1 METQEQLVRSRVLK
15 VDSEESWDL
24 FTAQAKSQGCPVFV
38 HFTASWCV
46 PSVAMNPSFEA
57 LAQSY
62 QDVLFLLVDV
72 DVVKAVAER
81 MGVKAMPT
89 FLLISEGSVVDK
101 IVGANPDE
109 IRKRMDGFIQSFH
122 GHSEVESI

>member
-1 METQEQLVRSRVLK
+1 MGPLHRS
-15 VDSEESWDL
+15 S
-24 FTAQAKSQGCPVFV
+24 QAQGCPVSFSDLSSPSPFIFCREGEGGVVFV

-62 QDVLFLLVDV
+62 QDVLFLLWTRC
-72 DVVKAVAER
+72 ER